1 MSVKNTAP
9 RSSRSSTRRPSGGTR
24 YGGPVSMTH
33 PPTSS
38 NVAAETA
45 DERVGSAY
53 KVVGHSLGAAARGVG
68 SFFRRDKHESDYE
81 DTATRR
87 PRRSRDDWDEEWE
100 DDLDMPE
107 ERTESSANGDRR
119 DREPRRESR
128 FSGHSTFETH
138 ADA

>member
-9 RSSRSSTRRPSGGTR
+9 RSSRSSTRRPAGGTR
-24 YGGPVSMTH
+24 HGGPVSMTH

-81 DTATRR
+81 GTATRR
-87 PRRSRDDWDEEWE
+87 PRRSRDDWDEDWE
-100 DDLDMPE
+100 DDLDL
-107 ERTESSANGDRR
+107 SLI
-119 DREPRRESR
+119 
-128 FSGHSTFETH
+128 HI
-138 ADA
+138 